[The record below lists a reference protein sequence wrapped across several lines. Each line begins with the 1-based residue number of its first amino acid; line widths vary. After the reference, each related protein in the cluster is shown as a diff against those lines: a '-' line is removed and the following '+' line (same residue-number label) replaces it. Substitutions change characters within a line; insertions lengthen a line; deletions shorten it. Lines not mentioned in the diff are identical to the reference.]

1 MSTLNGKRIALLISD
16 GFAGRE
22 ASLASEALLMAGAE
36 IDIVSIRSGPI
47 AAEGGSD
54 SIVARALG
62 GAYSRPYA
70 GLLIPGGAQS
80 AEHLRKE
87 RAAMVFVDS
96 FVGSGKPIAVI
107 GHGVVILA
115 DLGYLDGSTVSAP
128 AALRDRLVAAG
139 ACWVDQS
146 VSVDHGFISG
156 RSADE
161 LTDFNNA
168 MVEAFALAE
177 VGVAV

>member
-1 MSTLNGKRIALLISD
+1 MSTLTGKRIALLIGD
-16 GFAGRE
+16 GFASQE
-22 ASLASEALLMAGAE
+22 VSLASEALLMAGAE
-36 IDIVSIRSGPI
+36 IDIVSTRSGPI
-47 AAEGGSD
+47 SPEGSSG

-87 RAAMVFVDS
+87 RSAMVFVDS
-96 FVGSGKPIAVI
+96 FVGAGKPIAVI
-107 GHGVVILA
+107 GHGVIILA
-115 DLGYLDGSTVSAP
+115 DLGYLDGSIVSAP
-128 AALRDRLVAAG
+128 ESLRDRIIAAG
-139 ACWVDQS
+139 ASWVDQPAT
-146 VSVDHGFISG
+146 VDHGFISG

-168 MVEAFALAE
+168 MVDAFAACE
-177 VGVAV
+177 AGVPV